1 MILEGISPDK
11 NWPLDVIVSTH
22 THQLCQAS
30 WLFSMSPPPSSSS
43 STSGELRA
51 WRAMA
56 WSIAFSLAVLVVGGC
71 CTTQVKLCS
80 NLVNLGD
87 DGDCSQR
94 TVQARCTKSPVSFQN
109 SMKHAKC
116 PVVSNYTATCGQ
128 CVPMA
133 ASCVLDCAL
142 KGCPRVHVIGVTN
155 VDECSLSNVDILA
168 HSLSALASV
177 PKVAMVTI
185 LGVKMTKKESTWPWS
200 HWLPPDGDIES
211 N

>member
-1 MILEGISPDK
+1 
-11 NWPLDVIVSTH
+11 
-22 THQLCQAS
+22 
-30 WLFSMSPPPSSSS
+30 
-43 STSGELRA
+43 
-51 WRAMA
+51 MA

-155 VDECSLSNVDILA
+155 VDECSLSNVDILVLRVGQCSKSSNGNNSGREDDEERVNLA
-168 HSLSALASV
+168 VVTLAS
-177 PKVAMVTI
+177 P
-185 LGVKMTKKESTWPWS
+185 
-200 HWLPPDGDIES
+200 
-211 N
+211 